1 MHTRQ
6 ILWPLALV
14 VILCSTALAQ
24 SGSICPNKNILLG
37 LKEAIDSSRK
47 YKGGVDGYRFAD
59 YRIVHEAACAGK
71 GVDKDL
77 ARQRIALMWQ
87 QQANAP
93 VTPDSSLRL
102 RDMLR
107 YAIKQRYQ
115 PFMLAAAKSWGLN
128 LTEVNEWG
136 QTLLDFLA
144 EEIETEPDSNTVR
157 MLKEYESIYR
167 EAGAQYSDHLSFMVG
182 ILSKRF
188 DGVRRYAYGMYPVK
202 KKNKWGWVNHKGEV
216 VIPLQYKAVRHFLP
230 DLFEV
235 SNDGVHYFFVD
246 RKNKRTK
253 GPWD

>member
-6 ILWPLALV
+6 LLCSLALAL
-14 VILCSTALAQ
+14 ILCGTTVAQ
-24 SGSICPNKNILLG
+24 SGSTCPDKYILLG

-47 YKGGVDGYRFAD
+47 YPGGADGYRFAD
-59 YRIVHEAACAGK
+59 YKIVHEAACAGK
-71 GVDKDL
+71 GVDKEL
-77 ARQRIALMWQ
+77 ARKRIALMWQ

-128 LTEVNEWG
+128 LSEVNEWG
-136 QTLLDFLA
+136 QTLLEFMA
-144 EEIETEPDSNTVR
+144 EEIKAEPDSNTVR

-167 EAGAQYSDHLSFMVG
+167 EAGAEHSQHLSFMVG

-188 DGVRRYAYGMYPVK
+188 DGVKRYGYGMYPVQK
-202 KKNKWGWVNHKGEV
+202 KGKWGWVNHKGEV
-216 VIPLQYKAVRHFLP
+216 IIPLQYKAVRHYLP

-235 SNDGVHYFFVD
+235 SNDGVHYYFVN
-246 RKNKRTK
+246 RQNKRTK
-253 GPWD
+253 GPWE

>member
-1 MHTRQ
+1 MNALSFT
-6 ILWPLALV
+6 LPAALATL
-14 VILCSTALAQ
+14 LCGNALAQ
-24 SGSICPNKNILLG
+24 NGTPCPDAKSLAG
-37 LKEAIDSSRK
+37 LKAAIDSSRK
-47 YKGGVDGYRFAD
+47 YPGGVDGHRFAD
-59 YRIVHEAACAGK
+59 YKIVHEAACAGK
-71 GVDKDL
+71 GIDKEL

-93 VTPDSSLRL
+93 VTLDSSLRL

-128 LTEVNEWG
+128 LSEVNEWG
-136 QTLLDFLA
+136 QTLLEFLN
-144 EEIETEPDSNTVR
+144 EEIESEPDSNTVR
-157 MLKEYESIYR
+157 MLKEYERLYR
-167 EAGAQYSDHLSFMVG
+167 EAGAEHSQHLSFMVG

-202 KKNKWGWVNHKGEV
+202 KKGRWGWVNHKGEV
-216 VIPLQYKAVRHFLP
+216 VIPLQYKAVRCFLP

-235 SNDGVHYFFVD
+235 SNDGVHYYFVD